1 MMNKQQ
7 QILELVNFCNEFA
20 TQHSVNGNT
29 VIVEYTPNSSIVFTV
44 IDKNRELQKI
54 FGHPS
59 EKASIWYINLNFC
72 GIMQSVQD
80 AVMYIKEYVYTG
92 IENDEHKETMY
103 WMQENVSIPT
113 IEAVQR
119 REFLQR
125 GLPEKLSLTTWYEEQ
140 LKA

>member
-20 TQHSVNGNT
+20 TQHSLNGNT
-29 VIVEYTPNSSIVFTV
+29 IIVEYAPNRSIVFTV
-44 IDKNRELQKI
+44 TDKNGELQKI

-59 EKASIWYINLNFC
+59 EKASIWYINLKFC

-92 IENDEHKETMY
+92 DSNGEHKETMH
-103 WMQENVSIPT
+103 WMQKNVSIPT
-113 IEAVQR
+113 IEPKQR
-119 REFLQR
+119 REFLQQ
-125 GLPEKLSLTTWYEEQ
+125 GLPEKLSLTTWYEEK